1 MRTESHLVSASCYGY
16 HQIRLRFFN
25 SSKHINVTF
34 SIVSSSC
41 SYSIIIILFVLYAGY
56 FVVVPFF
63 CHALHCR
70 TTNTNI
76 CLITNK
82 IFKVATVKMNHNLL
96 LCSLPLSP
104 LSISLTFLPLFILH
118 SYSLVYTRIH
128 RRAHNIL
135 QQSSTLIKIYL
146 KLIKAYVA

>member
-82 IFKVATVKMNHNLL
+82 IFKV
-96 LCSLPLSP
+96 LPSKWITICCYALSP
-104 LSISLTFLPLFILH
+104 SLLYLFHSHFCLFLF
-118 SYSLVYTRIH
+118 YTRIRSLANPH

-135 QQSSTLIKIYL
+135 QQSSTLMKIYL